1 MQSEY
6 MLAEYNTKKHH
17 FLYHIHA
24 PWVITLVS
32 DTVPLYSSEV
42 VKFIQECPQKGTA
55 LTFSPY
61 GTHLV
66 PFLQYQIHFVVKR
79 ELGGCVT
86 DEGVEI
92 RRTGL
97 KSQII
102 FWKLML

>member
-1 MQSEY
+1 
-6 MLAEYNTKKHH
+6 MLFIFQMLGDFQEI
-17 FLYHIHA
+17 FLLLISTL
-24 PWVITLVS
+24 ITLVS
-32 DTVPLYSSEV
+32 DTVPLDSSEV

-79 ELGGCVT
+79 EPGGCVT